1 MSAPGKPS
9 RRWTFDPAPQR
20 AKSDTRLRPRHHRI
34 LLALCDVMAKDTG
47 IALISQKG
55 LGKRG
60 ALSRQ
65 KVGQVL
71 RDLKD
76 WGYIKIIKRGRHTA
90 GPKKGQ
96 IRTRVYQVL
105 HEKSAEPESH
115 VTHGVTK
122 VKEPCHPRGDQT
134 HVTYGVTETIT
145 TRVNLEDTAPLFE
158 ALREADRFD
167 DHVEVAQQLEL
178 PLGEVQRLDLL
189 RQCAVQR
196 FGFQKIVRLEQ
207 HLHQK
212 LCVLGTAT
220 RNDYYRALREKLEE
234 ILAKPEAQAR
244 DGYA

>member
-9 RRWTFDPAPQR
+9 RSWTFDPAPQR
-20 AKSDTRLRPRHHRI
+20 AKADTRLRPRHHRI

-47 IALISQKG
+47 IAFISQEG

-71 RDLKD
+71 EDLEN
-76 WGYIKIIKRGRHTA
+76 WGYVEIRRRGRHGA

-96 IRTRVYQVL
+96 IRTRMYRVH
-105 HEKSAEPESH
+105 HETSAESESL
-115 VTHGVTK
+115 VTPWVTR
-122 VKEPCHPRGDQT
+122 VKEPCHPVGDKT

-145 TRVNLEDTAPLFE
+145 TRINLEDTAPLFE

-167 DHVEVAQQLEL
+167 DHVEVAQQLKL
-178 PLGEVQRLDLL
+178 PLPEVQHLDLL
-189 RQCAVQR
+189 RQRAVLR
-196 FGFQKIVRLEQ
+196 FGFHKIVQLEQ
-207 HLHQK
+207 RLHNK

-220 RNDYYRALREKLEE
+220 RNDYYLALREKLEE
-234 ILAKPEAQAR
+234 LLVEPEAQAR
-244 DGYA
+244 DGCA